1 MVSNT
6 PVEVRKVKYSG
17 SERLLSL
24 YRMPGIIQLTTAI
37 TTQWGFTRYS
47 SVFMFH
53 CILGAAESPGLGIL
67 GLGTRGLGLVNLL

>member
-6 PVEVRKVKYSG
+6 PVEESKIFC

-37 TTQWGFTRYS
+37 TTQWGVMPEAQVTK
-47 SVFMFH
+47 
-53 CILGAAESPGLGIL
+53 
-67 GLGTRGLGLVNLL
+67 LLSNS